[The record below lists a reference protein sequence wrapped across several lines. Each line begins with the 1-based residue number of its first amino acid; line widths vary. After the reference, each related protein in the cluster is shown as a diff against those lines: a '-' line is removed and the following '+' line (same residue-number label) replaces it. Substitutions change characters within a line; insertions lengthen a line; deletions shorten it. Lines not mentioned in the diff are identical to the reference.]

1 MSSPLENHQ
10 HRHKPLIQ
18 TQRSTT
24 MLPTQSAAPTD
35 PIPPNTIYASS
46 RLPPPV
52 SILDS
57 GRSRLAPR
65 PCHCDTSSAAAGNY
79 FRRATVADGALAH
92 VTGGAS
98 WALSV
103 GGGEKGGLAD
113 GTVRGDGCRCR
124 WTVGSKMWVG
134 LLLCA
139 CARTGLFGPR
149 SRVRCRFAHAYPADQ
164 GLRPMIAF
172 TSDLPTYLPAGPVF
186 GAQRGSRRS
195 AGEDARNA
203 SKRCSVSSPR
213 GACRTMDRLL
223 CSTVCR
229 VLALSSGFFGCELAG
244 LRCDYGE
251 GVGDGF
257 CV

>member
-65 PCHCDTSSAAAGNY
+65 PCHCDTSSAAAGDY

-98 WALSV
+98 WALV
-103 GGGEKGGLAD
+103 VNGGEKGGLAD
-113 GTVRGDGCRCR
+113 GTVRGG
-124 WTVGSKMWVG
+124 WMQMGVGSAM
-134 LLLCA
+134 
-139 CARTGLFGPR
+139 R
-149 SRVRCRFAHAYPADQ
+149 
-164 GLRPMIAF
+164 M
-172 TSDLPTYLPAGPVF
+172 
-186 GAQRGSRRS
+186 
-195 AGEDARNA
+195 
-203 SKRCSVSSPR
+203 
-213 GACRTMDRLL
+213 
-223 CSTVCR
+223 
-229 VLALSSGFFGCELAG
+229 
-244 LRCDYGE
+244 
-251 GVGDGF
+251 GF
-257 CV
+257 CCVLVPGRVCLGPGRSFAVDSRMRIPLIRACGR